1 MAATVFTV
9 WLTPF
14 KPCGC
19 NPGVDLCVDDFS
31 KSFEEVEQ
39 KKRSPLLGLT
49 KLASSD
55 SHLGS
60 LNINDF

>member
-31 KSFEEVEQ
+31 KSFEEWN
-39 KKRSPLLGLT
+39 KKVLPFVGLT

-60 LNINDF
+60 LNINAF